1 LKAVTHYLFSIGVSL
16 GLLSLA
22 GQLALWST
30 AMAIWLSVA
39 INYLIDVVGH
49 VSRDGRPTRMPLT
62 HSVLTA
68 PLWGL
73 LISIASLGALTH
85 LPNPASSSGEDLF
98 WALMGMLVSG
108 EHLFLDSLTQAGI
121 YGRRG
126 RMAIAHFS
134 YDNAALNIG
143 FALLGVLLI
152 LFALGP

>member
-1 LKAVTHYLFSIGVSL
+1 MKAVTHYLFSIGVSL
-16 GLLSLA
+16 GLLSLTD
-22 GQLALWST
+22 QLTLWST
-30 AMAIWLSVA
+30 ATALWLSVA

-49 VSRDGRPTRMPLT
+49 VSRDGRPTRTRFT

-73 LISIASLGALTH
+73 LVSIASLGAVTH
-85 LPNPASSSGEDLF
+85 LSNPASSSGEDGF
-98 WALMGMLVSG
+98 WALMGVLVSG

-121 YGRRG
+121 YTWRG
-126 RMAIAHFS
+126 RIAIAHYR

-143 FALLGVLLI
+143 FALLGALLI